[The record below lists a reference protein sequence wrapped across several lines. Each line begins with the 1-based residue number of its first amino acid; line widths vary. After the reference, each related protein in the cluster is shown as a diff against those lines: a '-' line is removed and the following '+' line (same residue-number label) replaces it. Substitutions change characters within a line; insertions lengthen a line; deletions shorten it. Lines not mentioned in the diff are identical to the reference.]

1 MKGKEVRQEDPK
13 TRARPSVFKGCL
25 LTRPRGEEGGSDYH
39 GAYSDSNPSSGAFRL
54 PIVCEGRP
62 ARQEAPGLCAPFLSL

>member
-25 LTRPRGEEGGSDYH
+25 LTRPRGEEGGS
-39 GAYSDSNPSSGAFRL
+39 
-54 PIVCEGRP
+54 
-62 ARQEAPGLCAPFLSL
+62 ARKAKAHNLEVTGSL